1 MASQLELRWHP
12 KAEGPGRSFLPSDVC
27 RDCPDIRK
35 AIYVTSRAATAALQ
49 RQATTIVKIVRVIAT
64 GSYHFAVAV
73 RRAKASGSRCEGL
86 GNDRRQSQQSRTEL
100 GLLTRIAATESVT
113 LSLRMKT

>member
-35 AIYVTSRAATAALQ
+35 AITYVTSGAAAARTA
-49 RQATTIVKIVRVIAT
+49 KT
-64 GSYHFAVAV
+64 GNHNREDCASHSSYHFAVAV
-73 RRAKASGSRCEGL
+73 RRAKASESRGEGL
-86 GNDRRQSQQSRTEL
+86 GNDRRQSQQSRMEL

-113 LSLRMKT
+113 LCV